1 MVLLNRASFCLV
13 LLYILYFYIS
23 VCVLLSLYVYMY
35 TVYIYARYYVRSSP
49 GGSAGPAPRASS
61 LALKQP
67 RQTPTGEPVA
77 LRVIS
82 VKGFNKGVLGFEEV

>member
-1 MVLLNRASFCLV
+1 MYICT
-13 LLYILYFYIS
+13 LYI
-23 VCVLLSLYVYMY
+23 
-35 TVYIYARYYVRSSP
+35 YIYARYYVRSSP

>member
-1 MVLLNRASFCLV
+1 MCITIFIC
-13 LLYILYFYIS
+13 I
-23 VCVLLSLYVYMY
+23 YVHCI
-35 TVYIYARYYVRSSP
+35 YIYARYYVRSSP